1 MENSCSTNPKPK
13 TIREFFTSWYFW
25 KPFLAISIGGLAG
38 FLYYFYI
45 GCSSGTCAITSNPYK
60 STLMGAL
67 MGWLSVSSPCSRGN
81 C

>member
-25 KPFLAISIGGLAG
+25 KPFIAISIGGLAG

-60 STLMGAL
+60 STLMGAFI
-67 MGWLSVSSPCSRGN
+67 GWFSVSSPCSSGK

>member
-1 MENSCSTNPKPK
+1 MENSCSANPKPK
-13 TIREFFTSWYFW
+13 TTKEFFTSWYFW
-25 KPFLAISIGGLAG
+25 KPFLAISIGALAG

-60 STLMGAL
+60 STLMGAFI
-67 MGWLSVSSPCSRGN
+67 GWFSVSSPCSRGK